1 MAWGIS
7 DCWKQRICHANSFG
21 STYKVPVQSAF
32 QARAMP
38 GASSYLCKV
47 NNFEVQE
54 APREEPIR
62 ADPRHTLLHCAPV
75 SAPIQERSGRTRVGL
90 GTGTSKTAIV
100 RDNDGVA
107 AIHRMMHKLV
117 RQGPWSHLKR
127 SPFE

>member
-1 MAWGIS
+1 MRS
-7 DCWKQRICHANSFG
+7 L
-21 STYKVPVQSAF
+21 V
-32 QARAMP
+32 
-38 GASSYLCKV
+38 
-47 NNFEVQE
+47 
-54 APREEPIR
+54 R